1 MRLRL
6 SIAINVMIL
15 LLMVPA
21 ISRADAVY
29 TFSGSTVPSAYL
41 PSTDAWSADVS
52 STLTT
57 TTTITAFLSESTTGV
72 LGTDGC
78 TIASVEIINPSS
90 ALELATTFNSSCPLT
105 TFTLVL
111 GLPDTHFGT
120 LTDGNDTL
128 TIAPAASTPEPSS
141 VLLLGIVML
150 FLGILDHGFH
160 RVNYLYS
167 ALKFL
172 H

>member
-21 ISRADAVY
+21 IGRADAIY
-29 TFSGSTVPSAYL
+29 TFSGSTVPSTYI
-41 PSTDAWSADVS
+41 PSADTWSADVS
-52 STLTT
+52 SILTT
-57 TTTITAFLSESTTGV
+57 TTTISSFLSKSTTGV
-72 LGTDGC
+72 LGSDGC
-78 TIASVEIINPSS
+78 TITSVEVINPSI
-90 ALELATTFNSSCPLT
+90 ALELATTFNSGCPLT

-111 GLPDTHFGT
+111 GLPDTQFGT

-141 VLLLGIVML
+141 VLLLGV
-150 FLGILDHGFH
+150 GILALGMLHHGF
-160 RVNYLYS
+160 RRFNYFYS
-167 ALKFL
+167 ALKL
-172 H
+172 LR